1 MKSRLF
7 CFGDSFVDWP
17 IPTYHWT
24 SYLSKHFEV
33 FKFGVFGADN
43 VSILFQLGN
52 LPQYQNGDRIVIVFT
67 EPGRL
72 PRRFYGDRKERFLK
86 TPYMS
91 PNFYKN
97 KDFAENLHQLKSD
110 ETLRWVD
117 GERDIEV
124 NFFRNLKEW
133 LHIYNPVFVTWNE
146 NFIERTSDFVTLIQV
161 SSNFDEGI
169 GDELDFHPGIKG
181 CYDFYSKLHTLLGI
195 NDSLHEFVNDQKN
208 LL

>member
-24 SYLSKHFEV
+24 SYLSNHYDV
-33 FKFGVFGADN
+33 YKFGVRGADN

-52 LPQYQNGDRIVIVFT
+52 LPEYKKGDRIIMVFT

-72 PRRFYGDRKERFLK
+72 PRRFYGDRKERFMK

-97 KDFAENLHQLKSD
+97 REFLSKIREYVAYGIVGTIAIGVIHYYIRAK
-110 ETLRWVD
+110 
-117 GERDIEV
+117 
-124 NFFRNLKEW
+124 KE
-133 LHIYNPVFVTWNE
+133 FG
-146 NFIERTSDFVTLIQV
+146 SDFDHYKFFLGTK
-161 SSNFDEGI
+161 E
-169 GDELDFHPGIKG
+169 
-181 CYDFYSKLHTLLGI
+181 CASK
-195 NDSLHEFVNDQKN
+195 
-208 LL
+208 